1 MVHST
6 HRLTN
11 EEVQFNSK
19 FSDLVTG
26 VEIFSTLFQVLYKE
40 TQLCGRNSAR
50 VGLFSKFDSLW
61 REMRS
66 MPLNG
71 KKKWCQ
77 NSL

>member
-11 EEVQFNSK
+11 EEVQFNGK

-40 TQLCGRNSAR
+40 TQLCGRN
-50 VGLFSKFDSLW
+50 
-61 REMRS
+61 
-66 MPLNG
+66 
-71 KKKWCQ
+71 
-77 NSL
+77 